1 MAKEIMEGVTPTR
14 MELLQI
20 RKRKALAV
28 KGHQL
33 LSEKRDALVSSF
45 FDLIKKRKKA
55 REEMEKVVEEA
66 YRAMM
71 MAEMAMGEERVRDMA
86 EKIAMERKVEV
97 KGKNIMGINIPEFHL
112 EAGEM
117 PEYSMLST
125 TALMDEAV
133 SKAMKMLDR
142 VVEVAS
148 IEGSVQML
156 GREIEKTKR
165 RVNALEYIF
174 IPRLLNTLTYIER
187 QLEERE
193 REDFFRRKRIKAL
206 LEQHED

>member
-55 REEMEKVVEEA
+55 REEMEKVMEEA

-112 EAGEM
+112 EEGEM

>member
-55 REEMEKVVEEA
+55 REEMEKVMEEA

-86 EKIAMERKVEV
+86 EKIAMERRVEV

>member
-1 MAKEIMEGVTPTR
+1 
-14 MELLQI
+14 
-20 RKRKALAV
+20 
-28 KGHQL
+28 
-33 LSEKRDALVSSF
+33 
-45 FDLIKKRKKA
+45 
-55 REEMEKVVEEA
+55 
-66 YRAMM
+66 
-71 MAEMAMGEERVRDMA
+71 
-86 EKIAMERKVEV
+86 
-97 KGKNIMGINIPEFHL
+97 MGINIPEFHL

>member
-112 EAGEM
+112 EEGEM